1 MVKEERKKV
10 KIMAQIKRFSN
21 AIELTVKGTEEKIK
35 VDFTDK
41 RLINKLLKL
50 VRKYQNISDYVDEKM
65 KSLEE
70 IQNSVVDLIKSMG
83 IDIESADEISEEN
96 FEKFLQDKVSE
107 DKKEKVTNAV
117 KDANIDLM
125 IAASDVEI
133 EILQDFKDE
142 VDDAFNAPI
151 TAFMFGDTLPP
162 LEYYV
167 ELFEAITPYIQKAK
181 ANENKMLQA
190 INDKY
195 DLNKN
200 VVDFPNRE
208 QI

>member
-1 MVKEERKKV
+1 MLKERKKV
-10 KIMAQIKRFSN
+10 KIMAQIKRLSN

-50 VRKYQNISDYVDEKM
+50 VRKYQRIDEFVDEKM

-70 IQNSVVDLIKSMG
+70 IQTSIVERIKSMG
-83 IDIESADEISEEN
+83 IDIESADEISEDN
-96 FEKFLQDKVSE
+96 FETFLQNKVPE
-107 DKKEKVTNAV
+107 NKKEQIKLEVQM
-117 KDANIDLM
+117 ANVDLM
-125 IAASDVEI
+125 IAASDIEI

-142 VDDAFNAPI
+142 VDEAFNAPI
-151 TAFMFGDTLPP
+151 TSFMFGDTLPP

-167 ELFEAITPYIQKAK
+167 ELFQAITPYIQKAK
-181 ANENKMLQA
+181 ANEDKMLQA
-190 INDKY
+190 INEKY
-195 DLNKN
+195 DLNKK

-208 QI
+208 QL